1 MGCAI
6 SGGHKFPKDVDLHMK
21 WRVAIK
27 RSDEKKGLWK
37 PGPNDVVCHQHFI
50 TSDYKDTLLGNF
62 QEKKVEIFLKKNQ
75 IFIFKILLVSP
86 EYQMVVP
93 LSLLSDRRGA

>member
-1 MGCAI
+1 MPTRCCVPGCAT

-50 TSDYKDTLLGNF
+50 ASNYKDTLLGKY
-62 QEKKVEIFLKKNQ
+62 QEKKVEIFLLLFPSNKFSVECL
-75 IFIFKILLVSP
+75 IFVSK
-86 EYQMVVP
+86 
-93 LSLLSDRRGA
+93 SRIK

>member
-1 MGCAI
+1 MPTRCCVPGCAT
-6 SGGHKFPKDVDLHMK
+6 SGGHKFPTKDVDLHMK

-50 TSDYKDTLLGNF
+50 TSDYKDTLLGKF
-62 QEKKVEIFLKKNQ
+62 QEKKVEIFLLLFPSNKFSVECM
-75 IFIFKILLVSP
+75 IFVSK
-86 EYQMVVP
+86 
-93 LSLLSDRRGA
+93 SRIK